1 MFMRAGLIG
10 ALSVMALS
18 SGAVL
23 CAGAPIPNDAQT
35 ALNFLLAT
43 CQDSADNLAAVAQL
57 AKQRDWTS
65 MLDPTVPEKGP
76 LKVEGIW
83 LVRQSGQSY
92 TVSIGIGPRGK
103 TTCEVGFIS
112 PKPRR
117 DDFMAAAANAATLTN
132 VIDQASPSFRL
143 EMYRI
148 ENLAPKN
155 VVLQLASSPDGAV
168 FEASV
173 IGPP

>member
-1 MFMRAGLIG
+1 MRAGLVD
-10 ALSVMALS
+10 ALSIVALLG
-18 SGAVL
+18 GAAL
-23 CAGAPIPNDAQT
+23 CAAAPIPNDAQN

-43 CQDSADNLAAVAQL
+43 CQDSTDNLAAVAQL

-76 LKVEGIW
+76 LKLDGVW
-83 LVRQSGQSY
+83 LVRRNGQSY
-92 TVSIGIGPRGK
+92 TVSTGIGPRGK

-112 PKPRR
+112 PKPQR
-117 DDFMAAAANAATLTN
+117 DDFIAAAANAVKLTN
-132 VIDQASPSFRL
+132 LIDQASPSFRL

>member
-1 MFMRAGLIG
+1 MRVRLAG
-10 ALSVMALS
+10 ALSLMALLS
-18 SGAVL
+18 DAAL
-23 CAGAPIPNDAQT
+23 PLAAPLPNDAQT

-43 CQDSADNLAAVAQL
+43 CQDSADNLAAVALL
-57 AKQRDWTS
+57 AKQHNWTS
-65 MLDPTVPEKGP
+65 MLDPTIPEPGP

-83 LVRQSGQSY
+83 LVSQNGQSY
-92 TVSIGIGPRGK
+92 TVSTGIGPHGK
-103 TTCEVGFIS
+103 TSCEVGFIY
-112 PKPRR
+112 PKPHRN
-117 DDFMAAAANAATLTN
+117 DFIAAAANTVTLKN
-132 VIDQASPSFRL
+132 IIDQASSSFRL
-143 EMYRI
+143 EMYQI

>member
-1 MFMRAGLIG
+1 MRGGLVG
-10 ALSVMALS
+10 ALSFLALL
-18 SGAVL
+18 SGASL
-23 CAGAPIPNDAQT
+23 PTAAPIPNDAQT

-57 AKQRDWTS
+57 AKQRNWTS
-65 MLDPTVPEKGP
+65 MLDPTVPEPGP

-83 LVRQSGQSY
+83 LVSQNGQSY
-92 TVSIGIGPRGK
+92 TVSTGISPQGK
-103 TTCEVGFIS
+103 TTCEVGFIY

-117 DDFMAAAANAATLTN
+117 SDFIAAAANAVTLKN
-132 VIDQASPSFRL
+132 IIDQASSSFRL
-143 EMYRI
+143 EMYQI

>member
-1 MFMRAGLIG
+1 MRAGLIG
-10 ALSVMALS
+10 ALSVMALL
-18 SGAVL
+18 SGTELPVA
-23 CAGAPIPNDAQT
+23 APIPNDVQT
-35 ALNFLLAT
+35 AVNFLLAT
-43 CQDSADNLAAVAQL
+43 CQDSADNLAGVAQL
-57 AKQRDWTS
+57 AKQHDWTS

-76 LKVEGIW
+76 LKVDGIW
-83 LVRQSGQSY
+83 LVRQNSQSY
-92 TVSIGIGPRGK
+92 TVSTGIGPHGK
-103 TTCEVGFIS
+103 TTCEVGFID

-117 DDFMAAAANAATLTN
+117 DDFIAAAANAVTLTN

>member
-1 MFMRAGLIG
+1 MRAGFIVT
-10 ALSVMALS
+10 LSVMALL
-18 SGAVL
+18 SGA
-23 CAGAPIPNDAQT
+23 APPAAAEIPNDAQT
-35 ALNFLLAT
+35 ALSFLLAT

-57 AKQRDWTS
+57 AKQHNWTS
-65 MLDPTVPEKGP
+65 MLDPTVPEPGP
-76 LKVEGIW
+76 LTVQGIW
-83 LVRQSGQSY
+83 LVSQNGQSY
-92 TVSIGIGPRGK
+92 TVSTGIGPRGK
-103 TTCEVGFIS
+103 TSCEVGFIY
-112 PKPRR
+112 PKPHRN
-117 DDFMAAAANAATLTN
+117 DFIAAAANAVTLKN
-132 VIDQASPSFRL
+132 IIDQASSSFRL

>member
-1 MFMRAGLIG
+1 MRAKLID
-10 ALSVMALS
+10 ALSIVALLA
-18 SGAVL
+18 GAAL
-23 CAGAPIPNDAQT
+23 CAAAPIPNDAQN

-43 CQDSADNLAAVAQL
+43 CRDSADNLATVAQL

-65 MLDPTVPEKGP
+65 MLDPTVPEKGV
-76 LKVEGIW
+76 LKVDGIW
-83 LVRQSGQSY
+83 LVRQNGQSY
-92 TVSIGIGPRGK
+92 TVSTGVGPRGK

-112 PKPRR
+112 PKPQR
-117 DDFMAAAANAATLTN
+117 DDFMAAATNAVTLTN
-132 VIDQASPSFRL
+132 LIDQPSPSFRL

>member
-1 MFMRAGLIG
+1 MFMNVRLLRGLSLI
-10 ALSVMALS
+10 ALL
-18 SGAVL
+18 SGAARPV
-23 CAGAPIPNDAQT
+23 AAPIANDAQT

-43 CQDSADNLAAVAQL
+43 CQDSADNLGAVAQI
-57 AKQRDWTS
+57 AKQRNWTS
-65 MLDPTVPEKGP
+65 MLDPTVPEPGP

-83 LVRQSGQSY
+83 LVNQNGQSY
-92 TVSIGIGPRGK
+92 TVSIGIGPHGK
-103 TTCEVGFIS
+103 TTCEVGFIY
-112 PKPRR
+112 PKPHRSE
-117 DDFMAAAANAATLTN
+117 FIAAAANTVTLKN
-132 VIDQASPSFRL
+132 IIDQASSSFRL

-155 VVLQLASSPDGAV
+155 VILQLASSPDGAV

>member
-1 MFMRAGLIG
+1 MRAGLVD
-10 ALSVMALS
+10 ALSIVALLA
-18 SGAVL
+18 GAAL
-23 CAGAPIPNDAQT
+23 CAAAPIPNDAQN

-43 CQDSADNLAAVAQL
+43 CQDSTDNLAAVAQL

-76 LKVEGIW
+76 LKVDGIW
-83 LVRQSGQSY
+83 LVRQNGQSY
-92 TVSIGIGPRGK
+92 TVSTGVGPHGK

-117 DDFMAAAANAATLTN
+117 DDFMAAAANAVTLTN
-132 VIDQASPSFRL
+132 LIDQPSPSFRL

-155 VVLQLASSPDGAV
+155 VVLQLATSPDGAV

>member
-1 MFMRAGLIG
+1 MRGGLIG
-10 ALSVMALS
+10 ALSVIAL
-18 SGAVL
+18 L
-23 CAGAPIPNDAQT
+23 CRTALPIAAPIPNDAQT

-57 AKQRDWTS
+57 AKRRNWTS
-65 MLDPTVPEKGP
+65 MLDPTVPEPGP

-83 LVRQSGQSY
+83 LVSQNGQSY
-92 TVSIGIGPRGK
+92 TVSTGVGPHGK
-103 TTCEVGFIS
+103 TTCEVGFIF
-112 PKPRR
+112 PKPHRN
-117 DDFMAAAANAATLTN
+117 DFVAAAANAVTLKN
-132 VIDQASPSFRL
+132 IIDQPSSSFRL
-143 EMYRI
+143 EMYQI
-148 ENLAPKN
+148 QNLAPKN

>member
-1 MFMRAGLIG
+1 MRAAFIDSLSIIALLAG
-10 ALSVMALS
+10 AA
-18 SGAVL
+18 L
-23 CAGAPIPNDAQT
+23 CAAAPIPSDAQN

-43 CQDSADNLAAVAQL
+43 CEDSTDDLAAVAQL
-57 AKQRDWTS
+57 AKQRDWIS
-65 MLDPTVPEKGP
+65 MLDPTVLEKGP

-83 LVRQSGQSY
+83 LVRQNGQSY
-92 TVSIGIGPRGK
+92 TVSTGTGPRGK

-117 DDFMAAAANAATLTN
+117 DDFMAAAANAVTLTGL
-132 VIDQASPSFRL
+132 IDQPSPSFRL

-155 VVLQLASSPDGAV
+155 VVLQLATSPDGAV

>member
-1 MFMRAGLIG
+1 MRSAFIDTLSIVALLGG
-10 ALSVMALS
+10 AA
-18 SGAVL
+18 L
-23 CAGAPIPNDAQT
+23 CAAAPIPSDAQN

-43 CQDSADNLAAVAQL
+43 CQDSTDDIGAVAQL

-65 MLDPTVPEKGP
+65 MLDPTVPEKGT
-76 LKVEGIW
+76 LNVDGIW
-83 LVRQSGQSY
+83 LVRQNSQSY
-92 TVSIGIGPRGK
+92 TVSTGIGPRGK

-117 DDFMAAAANAATLTN
+117 DDFMAAATNSVTLTN
-132 VIDQASPSFRL
+132 LIDQESPSFRL

-155 VVLQLASSPDGAV
+155 VVLQLATSPDGAV

>member
-1 MFMRAGLIG
+1 MRTAFVDILSIIALLGG
-10 ALSVMALS
+10 AA
-18 SGAVL
+18 L
-23 CAGAPIPNDAQT
+23 CAAAPIPSDAQN

-43 CQDSADNLAAVAQL
+43 CEDSTDNLATVAQL

-83 LVRQSGQSY
+83 LVRQNGQSY
-92 TVSIGIGPRGK
+92 TVSTGTGPRGK

-112 PKPRR
+112 PKPHR
-117 DDFMAAAANAATLTN
+117 DDFVAAATNAVTLTSL
-132 VIDQASPSFRL
+132 IDQPSSSFRL

-155 VVLQLASSPDGAV
+155 VVLQLASTPDGTV

>member
-1 MFMRAGLIG
+1 MRAKLTA
-10 ALSVMALS
+10 ALSVTALL
-18 SGAVL
+18 SGAAL
-23 CAGAPIPNDAQT
+23 PAAAPIPSDAQT
-35 ALNFLLAT
+35 ALSFLLAT

-65 MLDPTVPEKGP
+65 MLDPTVPDNGP

-92 TVSIGIGPRGK
+92 TVSTGIGPRGK

-117 DDFMAAAANAATLTN
+117 DDFMAAAANAVALTSL
-132 VIDQASPSFRL
+132 IDQASPSFRL

-155 VVLQLASSPDGAV
+155 VVLQLASSPDGTV

>member
-1 MFMRAGLIG
+1 MRSAFIDTLSIV
-10 ALSVMALS
+10 ALL
-18 SGAVL
+18 SGAAL
-23 CAGAPIPNDAQT
+23 CAAAPIPSDAQN
-35 ALNFLLAT
+35 ALNFFLAT
-43 CQDSADNLAAVAQL
+43 CQDSTDNLGAVAQL

-65 MLDPTVPEKGP
+65 MLDPTVPEKGT
-76 LKVEGIW
+76 LKVDGIW
-83 LVRQSGQSY
+83 LVRQNSQSY
-92 TVSIGIGPRGK
+92 TVSTGIGPRGK

-112 PKPRR
+112 PKPSH
-117 DDFMAAAANAATLTN
+117 DDFMAAAANSVTLTSL
-132 VIDQASPSFRL
+132 IDQESPSFRL

-155 VVLQLASSPDGAV
+155 VVLQLATSPDGAV

>member
-1 MFMRAGLIG
+1 MRAGLVG
-10 ALSVMALS
+10 TLSFLTLL
-18 SGAVL
+18 SGASL
-23 CAGAPIPNDAQT
+23 STAAPIPNDAQT

-43 CQDSADNLAAVAQL
+43 CQGSADNLAVVAQL
-57 AKQRDWTS
+57 AKQRNWTS
-65 MLDPTVPEKGP
+65 MLDPTVPEPGP

-83 LVRQSGQSY
+83 LVSQNGQSY
-92 TVSIGIGPRGK
+92 TVSTGIGPRGK
-103 TTCEVGFIS
+103 TSCEVGFIY
-112 PKPRR
+112 PKPQRN
-117 DDFMAAAANAATLTN
+117 DFIAAAANAVTLKN
-132 VIDQASPSFRL
+132 VIDQASSSFRL
-143 EMYRI
+143 EMYLI